1 MVFNPRIQVG
11 DIKPLGPVWARR
23 PIDRVQR
30 KENKSESNEEQPNK
44 QSQEQN
50 KNEDDGHSID
60 EFA

>member
-11 DIKPLGPVWARR
+11 DIKPLGQVWPRR

-30 KENKSESNEEQPNK
+30 KENKSESNEEQRNK